1 MTDPHESTPLQILP
15 SPVPKPPGAP
25 EWQLACVECG
35 RMYAGLDVRYRCDC
49 SGTLEVRH
57 DLVRLWG
64 KLRFSMFDARLASR
78 VPADRS
84 GVWRFREL
92 ILPLEEQHIVTRGE
106 GNTTLY
112 HIAEGNPLSRYAG
125 VRELRF
131 KHEGENPTGSFKD
144 RGMTTGVSMAKRL
157 GMTRV
162 ACASTGNTSASM
174 ASYAAIA
181 GMRAVVFIPEGNISF
196 GKLSQALAYGAR
208 TVQIRGDFDD
218 AMRLV
223 EEVSRREGIYLLNSL
238 NPFRLEGQKAIALE
252 LLQDLDW
259 QPPDWI
265 VVPGGNLG
273 NNSAI
278 YKGVSE
284 LHCLGLLHHLPR
296 LAVIQAAG
304 ANPLY
309 RAFSTGAERVEPI
322 KNADTIATA
331 IRIGNPVSATKSM
344 RAIKETRG
352 VVEQVTDQETMD
364 AKAMIDAAGIGAEPA
379 SCVTVAGLRKLTAA
393 GVIGPDEKIVC
404 ILTGHV
410 LKDSDS
416 TAKYHQ
422 GKLPGFTTAHANA
435 PVVCDAGID
444 SVLRAIG

>member
-1 MTDPHESTPLQILP
+1 MTPPPTTP
-15 SPVPKPPGAP
+15 AT
-25 EWQLACVECG
+25 WQLACVECASE
-35 RMYAGLDVRYRCDC
+35 YPSDQVRYRCDC

-57 DLVRLWG
+57 DLMKMWG
-64 KLRFSMFDARLASR
+64 KLTLNTFDTRLASKAP
-78 VPADRS
+78 VDRS

-92 ILPLEEQHIVTRGE
+92 ILPLDHHHIVTRGE
-106 GNTTLY
+106 GGTTLY
-112 HIAEGNPLSRYAG
+112 PIHAGSTLARYAG
-125 VRELRF
+125 TTNLF
-131 KHEGENPTGSFKD
+131 LKHEGENPTGSFKD
-144 RGMTTGVSMAKRL
+144 RGMTSGVSMAKRL

-181 GMRAVVFIPEGNISF
+181 GMKAVVFIPEGNIAF

-208 TVQIRGDFDD
+208 TVQIKGDFDD

-223 EEVSRREGIYLLNSL
+223 EQVAAKEGIYLLNSL
-238 NPFRLEGQKAIALE
+238 NPYRLEGQKAIGLE

-278 YKGVSE
+278 FKGLSE
-284 LHCLGLLHHLPR
+284 LHCLGLLPR
-296 LAVIQAAG
+296 FPRIAVVQAEG

-309 RAFSTGAERVEPI
+309 RAFKAGLTRVEPI
-322 KNADTIATA
+322 ANAQTISTA

-344 RAIKETRG
+344 RAIRETNG
-352 VVEQVTDQETMD
+352 VVEQATDQETMD
-364 AKAMIDAAGIGAEPA
+364 AKAMIDGAGIGAEPA
-379 SCVTVAGLRKLTAA
+379 SCVTIAGLKKLIAA
-393 GVIGPDEKIVC
+393 GTIKPHQRVVC
-404 ILTGHV
+404 VLTGHL
-410 LKDSDS
+410 LKDPDA
-416 TAKYHQ
+416 TAKYH
-422 GKLPGFTTAHANA
+422 KSELPGLQSPHANG
-435 PVVCDAGID
+435 PIKCDADIA

>member
-1 MTDPHESTPLQILP
+1 MPDPHESTPLQILP
-15 SPVPKPPGAP
+15 SPVPRAPGAP

-35 RMYAGLDVRYRCDC
+35 RMYPGLDVRYRCEC

-64 KLRFSMFDARLASR
+64 KLRLSMFDARLASR
-78 VPADRS
+78 SPADRS

-92 ILPLEEQHIVTRGE
+92 ILPLEEAHIVTRGE

-112 HIAEGNPLSRYAG
+112 HSPQDSPLSRHAG
-125 VRELRF
+125 MRELWF

-181 GMRAVVFIPEGNISF
+181 GVRAVVFIPEGNIAF

-208 TVQIRGDFDD
+208 TVQIKGDFDD

-223 EEVSRREGIYLLNSL
+223 EQVAQREGIYLLNSL
-238 NPFRLEGQKAIALE
+238 NPFRLEGQKAIGLE

-259 QPPDWI
+259 KPPDWV

-278 YKGVSE
+278 YKALSE
-284 LHCLGLLHHLPR
+284 LHCLGLLHRLPR
-296 LAVIQAAG
+296 IAVVQAAG
-304 ANPLY
+304 ADPLY
-309 RAFSTGAERVEPI
+309 RAFMSKAERVEPLP
-322 KNADTIATA
+322 NAETIATA
-331 IRIGNPVSATKSM
+331 IRIGNPVSATKSL
-344 RAIKETRG
+344 RAVRETNG
-352 VVEQVTDQETMD
+352 VVEHVTDQETMD

-379 SCVTVAGLRKLTAA
+379 SCVTVAGVRKLTAA
-393 GVIGPDEKIVC
+393 NVIKPDEKVVC
-404 ILTGHV
+404 VLTGHV
-410 LKDSDS
+410 LKDPDA
-416 TAKYHQ
+416 TAKYHR
-422 GKLPGFTTAHANA
+422 GTLPGFSTPHANA
-435 PVVCDAGID
+435 PVVCDAD
-444 SVLRAIG
+444 LQSVLRAIG